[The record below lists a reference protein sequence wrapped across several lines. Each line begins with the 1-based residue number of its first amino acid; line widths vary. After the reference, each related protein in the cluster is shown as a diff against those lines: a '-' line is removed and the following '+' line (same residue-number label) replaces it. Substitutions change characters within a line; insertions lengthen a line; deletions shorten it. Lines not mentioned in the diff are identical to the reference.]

1 LFAPRGHDPASFA
14 ERFHEQLFCPWP
26 LRRGTIADRSG
37 GFAMIRLL
45 AALAIAAAFG
55 LGPPTAR
62 AAEPLKPD
70 QVEQFERVIRDY
82 LLRKPEV
89 LLEAMK
95 ALEDRQRDMAA
106 DMARERIGQH
116 AKALRNDPNS
126 FVAGNPNGDVTIV
139 EFFDYRCG
147 YCKQAHPTVSDVV
160 KSDGK
165 IRLVLKEFPILGADS
180 MFASRA
186 AVAVLQSQKAK
197 YKAFHDALFDSK
209 EPLNEASVLRI
220 AKAQGLD
227 TDKLAATMKTP
238 EVEKVLRANHDL
250 AQSLSITGTPAFI
263 IGDELVPGAI
273 PARQMIELVARARG
287 GCTTC

>member
-1 LFAPRGHDPASFA
+1 
-14 ERFHEQLFCPWP
+14 
-26 LRRGTIADRSG
+26 
-37 GFAMIRLL
+37 MIRWFIVIVFTAAYLL
-45 AALAIAAAFG
+45 S
-55 LGPPTAR
+55 PPAVR
-62 AAEPLKPD
+62 AAEPLRPD

-95 ALEDRQRDMAA
+95 TLEDRQRDMAA
-106 DMARERIGQH
+106 DAARERIGQN
-116 AKALRNDPNS
+116 AKALRNDPDS
-126 FVAGNPNGDVTIV
+126 FVAGNPNGDVTVV

-160 KSDGK
+160 KADGK

-180 MFASRA
+180 VFASRA
-186 AVAVLQSQKAK
+186 AIAVLQSQRPK
-197 YKAFHDALFDSK
+197 YKAFHDALLETK

-220 AKAQGLD
+220 AKAQGID
-227 TDKLAATMKTP
+227 TDKLAAAMKNP
-238 EVEKVLRANHDL
+238 DVEKVIRANHAL
-250 AQSLSITGTPAFI
+250 AQNLSINGTPAFI

-287 GCTTC
+287 GCRTC